1 MIGESHEID
10 NGLKEQILKEQML
23 KEQLIEWAIKYND
36 PLYFSEDPI
45 VFPRHFA
52 DRLACGEASLQDV
65 EIAAVIAA
73 HLAWGRRSMIVRDC
87 TRAMDEMCW
96 QPYRYVMSGEYRNDG
111 SSLHRTVKWSEFAAI
126 CGALRRFYECDSTD
140 AECGEKVSRKA
151 AYENRNSK
159 SLEMLDTQHIRTEI
173 YGRKEDPKA
182 ADKKINMMRRWMVR
196 RDGKVD
202 LGLWTATSPDSLV
215 IPLDVHVYDEAYSL
229 GLTSRKQKDLRTAM
243 EITDFFREIFPGD
256 PCLGDFALFGY
267 GVSKNADK

>member
-1 MIGESHEID
+1 MTGEIHETHEID
-10 NGLKEQILKEQML
+10 KGLE
-23 KEQLIEWAIKYND
+23 EQLMEWATKYND

-52 DRLACGEASLQDV
+52 DMFYRGQASLQDV

-96 QPYRYVMSGEYRNDG
+96 QPYRYVMSGTYRSDEF
-111 SSLHRTVKWSEFAAI
+111 SLHRTIKWSEFAAI
-126 CGALRRFYECDSTD
+126 CEALRRFYDGDT
-140 AECGEKVSRKA
+140 GE
-151 AYENRNSK
+151 K
-159 SLEMLDTQHIRTEI
+159 SLESLATQQIRTEI

-202 LGLWTATSPDSLV
+202 LGLWTNTSPDSLV
-215 IPLDVHVYDEAYSL
+215 IPLDVHVYDEAFSL

-243 EITDFFREIFPGD
+243 EITYFFRKIFPGD

-267 GVSKNADK
+267 GVTKAAKH

>member
-1 MIGESHEID
+1 MIGANHEID
-10 NGLKEQILKEQML
+10 KELKERLM
-23 KEQLIEWAIKYND
+23 EWAVKYND

-52 DRLACGEASLQDV
+52 DRIASGEASLQDA

-87 TRAMDEMCW
+87 TRAMDEMNW
-96 QPYRYVMSGEYRNDG
+96 QPYKYVMSGKYRNDE
-111 SSLHRTVKWSEFAAI
+111 SSLHRTVRWSEFAAI
-126 CGALRRFYECDSTD
+126 CGSLRRFYASDSAD
-140 AECGEKVSRKA
+140 AGSGEKAARKV
-151 AYENRNSK
+151 AYEKRASK
-159 SLEMLDTQHIRTEI
+159 SLEILDTQQIRTEI

-202 LGLWTATSPDSLV
+202 LGLWTNTSPDSLV
-215 IPLDVHVYDEAYSL
+215 IPLDVHVYDEAFTL
-229 GLTSRKQKDLRTAM
+229 GLTTRKQKDLRTAM
-243 EITDFFREIFPGD
+243 EITDIFREIFPGD

-267 GVSKNADK
+267 GVSKHTDN